1 MIEILVNYAMRFVGV
16 PYVYG
21 GNNPLSGMDC
31 SGFVCECLKAIG
43 IVATHRD
50 YSARELF
57 KLLKERSDCKVSS
70 KIEKG
75 CVLFFGKKDSLISHV
90 AIAIS
95 DKLMIESGG
104 GDAGTISKE
113 KAEKINAFVRIRPIR
128 NDLVGIV
135 KVEI

>member
-1 MIEILVNYAMRFVGV
+1 MISIMLDYAMRFVGV

-21 GNNPLSGMDC
+21 GNNPISGMDC

-43 IVATHRD
+43 VIESHRD

-57 KLLKERSDCKVSS
+57 KLLKESEKTKSS
-70 KIEKG
+70 RQIERG
-75 CVLFFGKKDSLISHV
+75 CVLFFGKNSSIISHV
-90 AIAIS
+90 AIAIN
-95 DKLMIESGG
+95 DKIMIESGG

-113 KAEKINAFVRIRPIR
+113 KAAISNAFVRIRPIR

-135 KVEI
+135 KIEI